1 MKKLGTCSGEHVED
15 LIDTNRRKILK
26 KAAYAAP
33 KLVVLGLLS
42 HSPHSLAGRP
52 SGPVGPP
59 GGWPN
64 GPPPGLTP

>member
-1 MKKLGTCSGEHVED
+1 MKKQGTCSGEQGEN

-26 KAAYAAP
+26 KAAYTAP
-33 KLVVLGLLS
+33 KLVVLGLLTR
-42 HSPHSLAGRP
+42 SPNALADRSG
-52 SGPVGPP
+52 GPVGPP